1 MPVLDERVALAA
13 IKEEMIMAVS
23 INTNLASVRGQRA
36 MDRASESL
44 NKTYQRLSS
53 GQRINRASDDAA
65 GLAIAES
72 LRVNQ
77 RVAAVAIRNAQDGI
91 SAIAVTDGALASMTQ
106 VLGRLA
112 ELAQQAGNG
121 SYSQV
126 QRSALQLEFQTLGS
140 EIERIAVTTTY
151 NGVSLLSGT
160 SEIAFQ
166 VGFDATSVSQIS
178 LDAKGGATLQKLGL
192 AAAGSSA
199 LTYSLSGSDA
209 SESQSAARQALAA
222 INGAVTSLN
231 TLRGSL
237 GTVEARLNSAI
248 TNLSTSRENTLAAEA
263 RITDADVAVE
273 AAELTRLN
281 ILQQAGA
288 AVLAQANQQPSLA
301 VQLLR

>member
-1 MPVLDERVALAA
+1 
-13 IKEEMIMAVS
+13 MAVS

-36 MDRASESL
+36 MDMASNKL
-44 NKTYQRLSS
+44 NETYQRLSS

-72 LRVNQ
+72 LRVSQ
-77 RVAAVAIRNAQDGI
+77 RVASVAIRNAQDGI
-91 SAIAVTDGALASMTQ
+91 SAIAVADGALSSMTQ

-121 SYSQV
+121 SYSGV
-126 QRSALQLEFQTLGS
+126 QRSALQNEFQTLGS

-151 NGVSLLSGT
+151 NGVGLLSGT
-160 SEIAFQ
+160 SQIAFQ
-166 VGFDATSVSQIS
+166 IGFDQTSVSQIA
-178 LDAKGGATLQKLGL
+178 LNTNGGATLQKLGL
-192 AAAGSSA
+192 AATGSSA
-199 LTYSLSGSDA
+199 LSYSLSGTSTDFA
-209 SESQSAARQALAA
+209 QSAARAALGA
-222 INGAVTSLN
+222 INSAVTSLN
-231 TLRGSL
+231 VLRGDL

-248 TNLSTSRENTLAAEA
+248 SNLSTSRENTLAAQA
-263 RITDADVAVE
+263 RITDADIAVE

>member
-1 MPVLDERVALAA
+1 MFMP
-13 IKEEMIMAVS
+13 VS

-36 MDRASESL
+36 MGNASEAL

-53 GQRINRASDDAA
+53 GQRINTASDDAA

-72 LRVNQ
+72 LRINQ
-77 RVAAVAIRNAQDGI
+77 RVAGIAIRNAQDGI
-91 SAIAVTDGALASMTQ
+91 SAIAITDGALSSITQ

-121 SYSQV
+121 SYSAT
-126 QRSALQLEFQTLGS
+126 QRSALQMEFDTLGS

-151 NGVSLLSGT
+151 NGVALLSG
-160 SEIAFQ
+160 SQVISFQ
-166 VGFDATSVSQIS
+166 VGFDGASTSQIS
-178 LDAKGGATLQKLGL
+178 LDQRGGATLQKLGL
-192 AAAGSSA
+192 AAVGSSA
-199 LTYSLSGSDA
+199 LTFSVSGTNTDFA
-209 SESQSAARQALAA
+209 QSAARQALAA
-222 INGAVTSLN
+222 INGAVVSVN
-231 TLRGSL
+231 ALRGTL
-237 GTVEARLNSAI
+237 GTVEARLGSAI

-263 RITDADVAVE
+263 RITDADVAIE

-288 AVLAQANQQPSLA
+288 SVLAQANQQPQLA